1 MVLTNIETKDE
12 LDDFLK
18 KNEVVMVYASLSH
31 CAPCKRIF
39 PEFQKLTDKYKNVA
53 FCKIVIDDLEDD
65 DCETY
70 IQNKLKLTKYPSFT
84 LLNNSIILD
93 SVVGPHLNKVAV
105 ILDCIG
111 DDGTDDF

>member
-1 MVLTNIETKDE
+1 
-12 LDDFLK
+12 
-18 KNEVVMVYASLSH
+18 MVYASLSH

-84 LLNNSIILD
+84 LLNNNIILD
-93 SVVGPHLNKVAV
+93 SVVGPYIDKITL

-111 DDGTDDF
+111 DDDGDDF

>member
-12 LDDFLK
+12 LEDFLK

-31 CAPCKRIF
+31 CIPCKRIF
-39 PEFQKLTDKYKNVA
+39 PEFEKLTDKYKNVA
-53 FCKIVIDDLEDD
+53 FCKVVINELEDN

-84 LLNNSIILD
+84 LLNNGIILD

-111 DDGTDDF
+111 DDGTDEF